1 MTQTD
6 FKETTYT
13 RRLERFLE
21 ISRLLNS
28 TLHLEE
34 LTEIVLRIVT
44 DEVPF
49 DRCTLWFVDPKRKV
63 LRSFIAQGLGQT
75 ISLPLGEGLAGTVA
89 STGETLDILDVY
101 NDKRFQRRFD
111 KNNKYQTKDALC
123 IPLLNNHG
131 NVIGVLQLL
140 NRLRPL
146 TDADREFLS
155 SICLYIDLALQN
167 AWAHHE
173 LMESQSLERERRV
186 VGNNP
191 ARSKKVARKAVGSA
205 SRRAARPRR
214 SA

>member
-49 DRCTLWFVDPKRKV
+49 DRCTLWFVDPKPKV

-205 SRRAARPRR
+205 SRRGARPRR

>member
-34 LTEIVLRIVT
+34 LTEVVLRIVT

-49 DRCTLWFVDPKRKV
+49 DRCTLFVVDPKRKV

-75 ISLPLGEGLAGTVA
+75 ISLPIGEGLAGTVA
-89 STGETLDILDVY
+89 ATGETLDILDVY

-111 KNNKYQTKDALC
+111 KDNRYQTKDALC
-123 IPLLNNHG
+123 VPLLNNHG

-167 AWAHHE
+167 AWSHHE
-173 LMESQSLERERRV
+173 LMESQGLERARRMA
-186 VGNNP
+186 GDSP
-191 ARSKKVARKAVGSA
+191 ARPKKAASKVVRSA
-205 SRRAARPRR
+205 SRRAARSR
-214 SA
+214 